1 MKQLQVHWFNT
12 MQVDSGSSQLMIR
25 IIDLYWPALHDIL
38 NDGKFEQK
46 WVFELTPQGL
56 KAPRKSCHFNNQI
69 DNFVC
74 KAAIYFYLFSF
85 V

>member
-1 MKQLQVHWFNT
+1 

-46 WVFELTPQGL
+46 LVFELTPQGL
-56 KAPRKSCHFNNQI
+56 KAARKSCHFNNQI

>member
-1 MKQLQVHWFNT
+1 

-46 WVFELTPQGL
+46 LVFELTPQGL
-56 KAPRKSCHFNNQI
+56 KTPRKSCHFNNQI